1 MPKCFLSYG
10 SAYRH
15 LVEPVRRLLQVL
27 EFEVDLSDEPD
38 LERTSANIVQSR
50 IAAADAVV
58 VLLGPAERSTNGG
71 SLEPARWPNEECIY
85 ALTLKKP
92 LAIFRHLHT
101 RLPEIASGLQTPA
114 VFDFWDPA
122 SFQSS
127 VHHVVKHLQDLRR
140 QFDLPPGN
148 QLFVFTKG
156 VVRNR
161 VQRSALF
168 VQVYHEAVVRQAW
181 ESFHH
186 ALDTGLDHSESAT
199 IQLVSDE
206 VDIDAPLGGELHR
219 PVVRFGKRT
228 PKEIEYFVDVKPGL
242 AAGEKYGYR
251 REFELQNWFPLTRAE
266 LEARAGQEGFPE
278 QYRQDGRLYY
288 GDSYDVL
295 FEMDSILLVF
305 HFPWKVKLAGL
316 RALALPYGA
325 RQINKGETDR
335 CNNREA
341 LRLEENA
348 QDGERTLSLEV
359 RRPLIN
365 HSYALLYELAE

>member
-58 VLLGPAERSTNGG
+58 VLLGPAEPNSN
-71 SLEPARWPNEECIY
+71 EPSRWPNEECIY

-92 LAIFRHLHT
+92 LAILRHLHT
-101 RLPEIASGLQTPA
+101 RLPELAADLQTPA
-114 VFDFWDPA
+114 VFDFWEPA
-122 SFQSS
+122 SFQNS

-156 VVRNR
+156 VIRNR
-161 VQRSALF
+161 IQRSTLL
-168 VQVYHEAVVRQAW
+168 VQFYHEAVVRQAW
-181 ESFHH
+181 DSFYH
-186 ALDTGLDHSESAT
+186 AIDTGLDHSEGAS
-199 IQLVSDE
+199 IRLLSDE
-206 VDIDAPLGGELHR
+206 VEIDAPLGGELHR
-219 PVVRFGKRT
+219 PVLRFGKRT
-228 PKEIEYFVDVKPGL
+228 PREIEYFVDVKPGL

-251 REFELQNWFPLTRAE
+251 REFELQNWFPLTKAE
-266 LEARAGQEGFPE
+266 LVARAAQEGFPE
-278 QYRQDGRLYY
+278 LFRQDGRLYY
-288 GDSYDVL
+288 GDCYDVIS
-295 FEMDSILLVF
+295 EMDNILLVF
-305 HFPWKVKLAGL
+305 HLPWKVKVAGL
-316 RALALPYGA
+316 RALALPSGGK
-325 RQINKGETDR
+325 QINKGETDR
-335 CNNREA
+335 CNTREA

-348 QDGERTLSLEV
+348 HDGERILSLEV
-359 RRPLIN
+359 RRPLVN
-365 HSYALLYELAE
+365 HSYALLYELAD